1 MVAAK
6 RTLDNLAKN
15 CVSHPDHIAAL
26 YWGIKLCFVALSGYI
41 TSETEKT
48 VSTYIT
54 DVQKTFIA
62 WFKNPST
69 GFEDYFGGKN
79 GNNIKNEIKVCIP

>member
-6 RTLDNLAKN
+6 RTLNNLAN
-15 CVSHPDHIAAL
+15 IYNNSPNHIAAL
-26 YWGIKLCFVALSGYI
+26 HWAIKLYFVALSAYM
-41 TSETEKT
+41 TSERGEN
-48 VSTYIT
+48 VSSYINDAQT
-54 DVQKTFIA
+54 TFIA

-79 GNNIKNEIKVCIP
+79 GDNIKNEIKVCIP